1 MGKVARAAF
10 MITSFDSTD
19 KGRSDF
25 CAAMH
30 NRDKTLRA
38 QIVDESASPSY
49 HKLIS
54 YFHDL
59 TGIGGVLNTSF
70 NLHGYPLVCSPQ
82 QAMFTIDSCDLRYL
96 ALENYFLVKRVQSVG

>member
-1 MGKVARAAF
+1 MAPV

-19 KGRSDF
+19 RGRRDF

-38 QIVDESASPSY
+38 QIVDESVNPSY
-49 HKLIS
+49 HKLLS
-54 YFHDL
+54 HFHDL
-59 TGIGGVLNTSF
+59 TGIGGVLNTSL

-82 QAMFTIDSCDLRYL
+82 QAIFTFDSCDLRCL
-96 ALENYFLVKRVQSVG
+96 ALENYFLVKRVENVS

>member
-1 MGKVARAAF
+1 MTAALF

-19 KGRSDF
+19 QGRRDF

-38 QIVDESASPSY
+38 QIVDDSSNSSY

-59 TGIGGVLNTSF
+59 TGIGAF
-70 NLHGYPLVCSPQ
+70 
-82 QAMFTIDSCDLRYL
+82 
-96 ALENYFLVKRVQSVG
+96 